1 MSNDELD
8 NEDDDSTEFL
18 SAYQSSASSNYK
30 QQKHRSLT
38 PDRNDSHS
46 SSSSLRKQRQNSSSR
61 SNTLERKKYDNK
73 SLSASRS
80 SSSSSSYSG
89 VGNNG
94 PEGEFRRSQLISSK
108 SSDDQ
113 RIRRSRSL
121 QLNERSPNQV
131 HKQKQ
136 SAGPPPLPN
145 RNSSYNSKPPRHP
158 QPPTQSQNRG
168 FRSSEVDKSR
178 SFDLDYG
185 TSGFTTNYNNNTNY
199 TSNRSDLDKSR
210 SFDEDYR
217 DPSGTSSGGSG
228 RYLKANSTEVSKTR
242 KSSPRQQTSPQNYGT
257 RLCDHELTYDM
268 VRRNLDRHG
277 KMRNS
282 ETINAGGNSEL
293 NFMNSDRIY
302 DHPTTIPLK
311 GDNDSL
317 TPDSSNEY
325 KSITTAP
332 VRQKNPVAGAT
343 TTTTSSSSL
352 SSINTGHRGTSTSRG
367 SCIVSC
373 DNKEFDENCKRTPN
387 PNNNN
392 IFVYWKSGISEKE
405 LKPREKAI

>member
-1 MSNDELD
+1 M
-8 NEDDDSTEFL
+8 
-18 SAYQSSASSNYK
+18 
-30 QQKHRSLT
+30 
-38 PDRNDSHS
+38 
-46 SSSSLRKQRQNSSSR
+46 
-61 SNTLERKKYDNK
+61 
-73 SLSASRS
+73 
-80 SSSSSSYSG
+80 
-89 VGNNG
+89 
-94 PEGEFRRSQLISSK
+94 
-108 SSDDQ
+108 
-113 RIRRSRSL
+113 
-121 QLNERSPNQV
+121 
-131 HKQKQ
+131 
-136 SAGPPPLPN
+136 
-145 RNSSYNSKPPRHP
+145 
-158 QPPTQSQNRG
+158 
-168 FRSSEVDKSR
+168 
-178 SFDLDYG
+178 DYG

-268 VRRNLDRHG
+268 VRRNLDRSPIMDFSRDYDNLPSHG

-367 SCIVSC
+367 
-373 DNKEFDENCKRTPN
+373 R
-387 PNNNN
+387 
-392 IFVYWKSGISEKE
+392 Y
-405 LKPREKAI
+405 